1 MKLFIVAVILVLF
14 GREILRMSWAI
25 KMNAKPIRIIAPCVS
40 ACVIAVF
47 AKFIGDLLT
56 MM

>member
-25 KMNAKPIRIIAPCVS
+25 KMNAKPIRIITPCVS

>member
-14 GREILRMSWAI
+14 GREIFKMFWAI
-25 KMNAKPIRIIAPCVS
+25 ETNAKPLRIITPCVS

-47 AKFIGDLLT
+47 AKFVGNLLT
-56 MM
+56 MV

>member
-1 MKLFIVAVILVLF
+1 MKFFIVAVILVLF
-14 GREILRMSWAI
+14 GREILKMSWAI

-47 AKFIGDLLT
+47 AKFVGNLLT

>member
-14 GREILRMSWAI
+14 GREIFKMFWAI
-25 KMNAKPIRIIAPCVS
+25 ETNAKPIHTITPCVF

-47 AKFIGDLLT
+47 AKFIGNLLT
-56 MM
+56 MV